1 VHGDGLQILNHG
13 DDVPLTS
20 TYQGS
25 EGERDH
31 EGARGGRQL
40 PPRSGS
46 RGVARGRG
54 ADGITSATVRERRR
68 LGLQAPPASQI
79 RMGSSDL
86 GAMAARWWRGVQGGA
101 VVGARQWRRGGGG

>member
-54 ADGITSATVRERRR
+54 ADGITSATVRERCRPS
-68 LGLQAPPASQI
+68 LQAPPHLRFAWV
-79 RMGSSDL
+79 L
-86 GAMAARWWRGVQGGA
+86 PTLVPC
-101 VVGARQWRRGGGG
+101 RRGGGGGSPGRRSGGG